1 MLNLSLKRIFVL
13 GDTSTGKTTS
23 SITQVLESGVPI
35 VYYITSKKIDLNDK
49 EQYVR
54 THKFG
59 SYSYDTFYHDSDR
72 VISLNKKALYQF
84 HLMTIEKALYYFLNN
99 KLEPDACIIMDEID
113 SISQNKNY
121 ELLVALINSNHPD
134 NLVIYISASI
144 NKEYLKSKLANFF
157 MLDMTQEESIVDKG
171 KFDRKVS
178 VAFEHANN
186 YVKSLKNKILAYTNK
201 PIKYNQT
208 IFLIPSKPEI
218 RKLLNSSFIEKL
230 YAFKSPSVKVRKYL
244 KIAKEK
250 GLSPDVMLALRH
262 NIGLI
267 DALSSHEDRSFV
279 LDLFNKGILKVLFS
293 TNVIERGINVVAN
306 SIFIFES
313 KYVRWDDNQILNM
326 YGRLNRSISG
336 SKSDVLG
343 NFYLISEVRENY
355 DFNNIYNRNYIIKSA
370 LKYSDVYFF
379 YIHNK
384 NIISHFINTYDANKF
399 EVFNQYEKYSDA
411 IKFSL
416 TLGDIRRIFRP
427 FLNFITSDSSKDPS
441 IDAKAINKIVL
452 KLGKGRTLFNALRYI
467 YLSIYKEII
476 AGHLDKTSYLNK
488 IKTLTYTYIN
498 SNLKF
503 SNTDLHGP
511 KLVKQEVAIAEEM
524 LNGKYTIEN
533 VPSIFVFSKQ
543 KH

>member
-1 MLNLSLKRIFVL
+1 MLNLSLNRIFVL

-23 SITQVLESGVPI
+23 TINQVLESGIPI

-54 THKFG
+54 MHKFG
-59 SYSYDTFYHDSDR
+59 SYAYDTFYHDSDR
-72 VISLNKKALYQF
+72 IIALNKKAQYQF

-99 KLEPDACIIMDEID
+99 ELESNACMIMDEID

-121 ELLVALINSNHPD
+121 ELLVGLINTKYPN

-144 NKEYLKSKLANFF
+144 NKEYLKTHLAKFF
-157 MLDMTQEESIVDKG
+157 MLDLTQEGSIVDKG
-171 KFDRKVS
+171 KFQRKVS
-178 VAFEHANN
+178 VAFEHTTN
-186 YVKSLKNKILAYTNK
+186 YVKSLREKILAYTNK
-201 PIKYNQT
+201 PLKYNQT

-230 YAFKSPSVKVRKYL
+230 YAFRTPSNEVKKYL
-244 KIAKEK
+244 KIAEERH
-250 GLSPDVMLALRH
+250 LSPDVMLALRH

-279 LDLFNKGILKVLFS
+279 LELFNKGILKVLFS

-326 YGRLNRSISG
+326 YGRLNRTIEG
-336 SKSDVLG
+336 SKSDIIG

-355 DFNNIYNRNYIIKSA
+355 DFHSIYNRNYIIKSA

-379 YIHNK
+379 YLYNK
-384 NIISHFINTYDANKF
+384 GIINHLINQYDATKF
-399 EVFNQYEKYSDA
+399 EVFSQYEKYADA

-416 TLGDIRRIFRP
+416 TLSDIRKIFRP
-427 FLNFITSDSSKDPS
+427 FLTFIISDSSKDPS
-441 IDAKAINKIVL
+441 IDTKAINKIVL
-452 KLGKGRTLFNALRYI
+452 KLGKGRALFNALKYA
-467 YLSIYKEII
+467 YLNIYKEIMN
-476 AGHLDKTSYLNK
+476 GNLDKISYLNK
-488 IKTLTYTYIN
+488 IKTLSYTYIN

-503 SNTDLHGP
+503 ANTTLHGP
-511 KLVKQEVAIAEEM
+511 QLVKQEVALAEEM

-533 VPSIFVFSKQ
+533 IPSIFVFSKQ
-543 KH
+543 PR